1 MISAFFINRPVLA
14 NVLAIVIVVLGAVA
28 LATLPVSQYPNIV
41 PPTVQVTANYPG
53 ASAQTVVDNVALPI
67 ELQVNGV
74 EGMIYMQS
82 TSTDA
87 GTYTLTVTFE
97 IGTDLDFA
105 QVLVQNK
112 VSAAMASLPLS
123 VQSQGVIVEKKST
136 AILQIVSLTSPDNTF
151 DSLYM
156 SNYATINLVNELN
169 RLPGVGNTNVM
180 GVGQYAMRVWLDPQK
195 LYTYGL
201 TRWASRRPPR
211 ARTSSSRSTSR
222 AASPRPRSSATSSS
236 RPSRAAAAASCA

>member
-14 NVLAIVIVVLGAVA
+14 NVLAIVIVVLGSVA

-41 PPTVQVTANYPG
+41 PPTVQVTTTYPG

-87 GTYTLTVTFE
+87 GTYTLTVTFA

-112 VSAAMASLPLS
+112 VSAAMASLPYA
-123 VQSQGVIVEKKST
+123 VQAQGVIVEKKST

-156 SNYATINLVNELN
+156 SNYATINLVNELA

-201 TRWASRRPPR
+201 TPSEVSRASR
-211 ARTSSSRSTSR
+211 
-222 AASPRPRSSATSSS
+222 
-236 RPSRAAAAASCA
+236 